1 MSILNN
7 AFTYQEGLQG
17 QHKKTTKV
25 SSERYPPKEPIYAI
39 DFICSSTQ

>member
-17 QHKKTTKV
+17 QHKKTTKA
-25 SSERYPPKEPIYAI
+25 SSERYPPKGPIYAI
-39 DFICSSTQ
+39 DFICISTQ

>member
-7 AFTYQEGLQG
+7 AFTCKEGLQG
-17 QHKKTTKV
+17 QHKNTTKA
-25 SSERYPPKEPIYAI
+25 SSERYSSKGPIYAT